1 MKKLLIP
8 AVVATL
14 TVLAGCSGNSPH
26 AAVATPATDTWA
38 ISSFTTSSGQAIVG
52 ETVGLQATVTKNGS
66 AAPDGTT
73 VTFDWSTG
81 SAYTTLASVATSG
94 GVATTGFVAGDAG
107 TYYIRARVSG
117 VTRTVTVSIR
127 QPDTT
132 ADLQIYNVVPAQGT
146 LDGGDQVTFQG
157 KGIFTPVDLYFN
169 VNGADYQA
177 QIVSVS
183 EDYSSVT
190 VITPK
195 ITGVTDTTR
204 EWDANVRIVRGSG
217 TAYQQEVTLP
227 TAYAFLPLSG
237 AAEIY
242 QLFPDHGSPR
252 GGEQVTIYGQN
263 FKAPVSVKFGTS
275 FGSLDADEVSVSE
288 DGRQI
293 TLITP
298 QISANP
304 IQSDENASVSVINEA
319 GTPREQTITKSSA
332 FTFVADQLTPR
343 IATVSPNSGPMAG
356 GTRVTIFGAQTS
368 GSGFQFPVQV
378 FFEGGGMDSR
388 EADVV
393 SVDIHQIVCITPDIT
408 NASLTP
414 PATVDI
420 RVVNVDSGLSA
431 TATGAFTYGE
441 NLFISGNTPNQGPGT
456 EPTDVTILGSGFSSP
471 MIVEWLGENPPLRPD
486 VLSIT
491 GSEILVRMPA
501 LVPPSCSDRAAA
513 FRVTETDSNQTVQ
526 GGSFTYL
533 GESPIVVSVSPNL
546 VTPGLDDPSLPILE
560 PADHTLVITGQN
572 FHAPVRVSIGGYV
585 LQDSDVTVDSDTQI
599 TVTYIPTPDEINLS
613 YNTAPCVDINGNPGA
628 RDVPTNVPVSVTNVT
643 GNCTN
648 TLPAGLAYEP
658 WDRNGD
664 PHLGQCHA
672 APVLGPIA
680 PSSWDFG
687 DQAAGGA
694 CPSGNTQTFTITNTG
709 SSDLTWSINISGV
722 DMSDF
727 SIQGA
732 TSGTILGGGTN
743 TDSFTIDFCPATTG
757 GKTAQVDVTSNGGNA
772 TVGLSG
778 NGT

>member
-14 TVLAGCSGNSPH
+14 TVLVGCSGNSPSP
-26 AAVATPATDTWA
+26 AVPTPATDTWA
-38 ISSFTTSSGQAIVG
+38 ISSFVASSGQAIVG

-73 VTFDWSTG
+73 VTFEWSTG

-117 VTRTVTVSIR
+117 VSKTVTVSIR

-132 ADLQIYNVVPAQGT
+132 QDLQIYNVVPAQGT

-169 VNGADYQA
+169 VGGVDYQG
-177 QIVSVS
+177 QVVSVS

-204 EWDANVRIVRGSG
+204 EWDANVRIKRGSG

-227 TAYAFLPLSG
+227 NAYAFLPLSG

-275 FGSLDADEVSVSE
+275 FGSLDADEVSVSA

-304 IQSDENASVSVINEA
+304 IQADENASVSVINEA
-319 GTPREQTITKSSA
+319 GTPREQTITKSNA

-378 FFEGGGMDSR
+378 FFEGGGIDSR

-420 RVVNVDSGLSA
+420 RVVNVDSGLSS
-431 TATGAFTYGE
+431 TAAGAFTYGE
-441 NLFISGNTPNQGPGT
+441 NLFISGNTPNEGPGT
-456 EPTDVTILGSGFSSP
+456 ESTDVTILGSGFTSP
-471 MIVEWLGENPPLRPD
+471 MIVEWLGESPALRPD

-491 GSEILVRMPA
+491 GSEILVRMPP
-501 LVPPSCSDRAAA
+501 LVPPSCGDRSAG
-513 FRVTETDSNQTVQ
+513 FRVTETDSNQSVQ
-526 GGSFTYL
+526 GGNFTYL
-533 GESPIVVSVSPNL
+533 GESPIVASVSPNL
-546 VTPGLDDPSLPILE
+546 VVPAEGDPSGTIQQ
-560 PADHTLVITGQN
+560 PANQTLVITGQN

-585 LQDSDVTVDSDTQI
+585 LPDSAVTVDSDTQI
-599 TVTYIPTPDEINLS
+599 TVTYIPTPTEINLG
-613 YNTAPCVDINGNPGA
+613 YLTATCVDSNNNVGA
-628 RDVPTNVPVSVTNVT
+628 RDIPTNVAVTVTNIT
-643 GNCTN
+643 GNCSN
-648 TLPAGLAYEP
+648 TLSSGLAYEP
-658 WDRNGD
+658 WDRIAGTD
-664 PHLGQCHA
+664 VGQCHA
-672 APVLGPIA
+672 APVLAPITT
-680 PSSWDFG
+680 SWDFG
-687 DQAAGGA
+687 DQTAGGA
-694 CPSGNTQTFTITNTG
+694 CPSGNIFQF
-709 SSDLTWSINISGV
+709 NISNQGSA
-722 DMSDF
+722 DLNWNISISGTNMSDF

-732 TSGTILGGGTN
+732 TSGTIPGGGP
-743 TDSFTIDFCPATTG
+743 DVPITIDFCPATTG
-757 GKTAQVDVTSNGGNA
+757 GKTAQVNVTSNGGNA
-772 TVGLSG
+772 TVDLTG